1 MDRSPSVRAVVREG
15 RAEPMRATIK
25 DIAKAAGVSIATV
38 SNYLN
43 GRSIKEENVR
53 KIEKSIAEF
62 HYVPNRAARN
72 MRARRKRTIGV
83 FLPKVGDYFWG
94 NLYEGIEGYFR
105 QRDYMTLILAV
116 EHDGRLNEESK
127 SLILSQ
133 QIDGGI
139 IIAEKSDVSGLPDL
153 LQSHNIPFV
162 CADQPLASKEVDLV
176 SSDNYM
182 GAYRAAEY
190 LIYKGHRR
198 LGVLGSV
205 YKDLITMQERKQGFY
220 TACRAHGIPEKD
232 IFVLSEREGENMGLE
247 RCLSEPTRPTA
258 LLSCGYD
265 ITQRA
270 ILKIRQ
276 LGYEIPEDI
285 SLISFD
291 DDEMFTA
298 IYPPISVVKQSV
310 TMMGERSAEL
320 LLRRIEGD
328 WTDFPLSLRL
338 ETKFIERESVK
349 AAGDVEA

>member
-1 MDRSPSVRAVVREG
+1 
-15 RAEPMRATIK
+15 
-25 DIAKAAGVSIATV
+25 
-38 SNYLN
+38 
-43 GRSIKEENVR
+43 
-53 KIEKSIAEF
+53 
-62 HYVPNRAARN
+62 
-72 MRARRKRTIGV
+72 
-83 FLPKVGDYFWG
+83 
-94 NLYEGIEGYFR
+94 
-105 QRDYMTLILAV
+105 
-116 EHDGRLNEESK
+116 
-127 SLILSQ
+127 
-133 QIDGGI
+133 
-139 IIAEKSDVSGLPDL
+139 
-153 LQSHNIPFV
+153 
-162 CADQPLASKEVDLV
+162 
-176 SSDNYM
+176 
-182 GAYRAAEY
+182 
-190 LIYKGHRR
+190 
-198 LGVLGSV
+198 
-205 YKDLITMQERKQGFY
+205 
-220 TACRAHGIPEKD
+220 
-232 IFVLSEREGENMGLE
+232 MGLE